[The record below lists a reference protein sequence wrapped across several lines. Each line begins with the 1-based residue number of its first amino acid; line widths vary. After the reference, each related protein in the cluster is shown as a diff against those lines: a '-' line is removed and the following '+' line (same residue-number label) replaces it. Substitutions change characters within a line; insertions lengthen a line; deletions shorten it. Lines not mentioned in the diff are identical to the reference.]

1 MKKIKVAVCIDD
13 NGGVLLFGK
22 RQSRDRTLIADFVK
36 TVGEGCVYVNQFS
49 KALFTSYPEVN
60 VCESPQ
66 DEAPDGCAVFAE
78 NIPLSPIIDFVD
90 ELIIYKWNRRY
101 PSDVKIDVDPEKCG
115 FSLCETLEFAGSS
128 HEKITK
134 EIYRRT

>member
-78 NIPLSPIIDFVD
+78 NIPRPNVIQRNSIRKRSLPPCERATEVMATYCATLQKRLPI
-90 ELIIYKWNRRY
+90 K
-101 PSDVKIDVDPEKCG
+101 
-115 FSLCETLEFAGSS
+115 
-128 HEKITK
+128 
-134 EIYRRT
+134 